1 MVDYISGLNGADLFV
16 PAKAATIYSAH
27 EQSLFLGGEV
37 IPVVNAPNGVLQVPT
52 IAKGA
57 ATVVGAEN
65 DGGSPATSTG
75 DIANILPTIDS
86 TPIAAKLYAARSVV
100 RDLGNID
107 PNEIGRSLGMSVAA
121 SFDAAVMTA
130 IKAGTG
136 TGLTTQDLATADT
149 ITVTDIAKAVGSI
162 RGAGETGQLVGLVS
176 ATDYASLM
184 TAIGSTAFAGGDL
197 FQGQALRSGF
207 FGNIMGVQLFVTSYL
222 DNGVAIMGQ
231 DAMRIGM
238 QRNVDLEIARRA
250 EAVGVDCVASLMAGV
265 GVVDGTRGRWVKN
278 AA

>member
-1 MVDYISGLNGADLFV
+1 MVDYISGLNGSDLFV

-52 IAKGA
+52 ITKGA
-57 ATVVGAEN
+57 ATTVSAEN

-75 DIANILPTIDS
+75 DIANILPTIGS
-86 TPIAAKLYAARSVV
+86 ETIAASLFAARSVV
-100 RDLGNID
+100 RDLGNVD

-121 SFDAAVMTA
+121 AFDAAVMTKL
-130 IKAGTG
+130 KAGLTG
-136 TGLTTQDLATADT
+136 QDLDTDDT
-149 ITVTDIAKAVGSI
+149 ITIADIAEAVGAI
-162 RGAGETGQLVGLVS
+162 RGAGETGPLVGLVS

-184 TAIGSTAFAGGDL
+184 VAIGNTAYAGGDV
-197 FQGQALRSGF
+197 FQGQALRSGS
-207 FGNIMGVQLFVTSYL
+207 FGQIMGVQLLVTSYL

>member
-1 MVDYISGLNGADLFV
+1 MVDYISGLNSADLFV
-16 PAKAATIYSAH
+16 PAKAATVYSAH

-52 IAKGA
+52 ITKGG
-57 ATVVGAEN
+57 ATVVSAEGITN
-65 DGGSPATSTG
+65 DS
-75 DIANILPTIDS
+75 ANILPTIAAK
-86 TPIAAKLYAARSVV
+86 TIAADLFAARSVV

-121 SFDAAVMTA
+121 AFHAAVMTA
-130 IKAGTG
+130 RKTPV
-136 TGLTTQDLATADT
+136 TGLTTQALAAADT
-149 ITVTDIAKAVGSI
+149 ITVADIATAVGAI
-162 RGAGETGQLVGLVS
+162 RAAGETGPLVGLVS

-184 TAIGSTAFAGGDL
+184 TAIGSQAYGGGDI
-197 FQGQALRSGF
+197 FQGQALRSGA
-207 FGNIMGVQLFVTSYL
+207 FGNIMGVQLLVTSYL

-238 QRNVDLEIARRA
+238 QKNVDLEIARRA

-278 AA
+278 A